1 MDGSTF
7 LKVWLFY
14 QFEMHRCLDATS
26 NKVFSPNLTNST
38 PVVETEPW
46 MLVATHWKYPV
57 SVVSRLRMRRRDP
70 NSVDL

>member
-14 QFEMHRCLDATS
+14 QFEMHRCLDATG

-70 NSVDL
+70 NSMDL